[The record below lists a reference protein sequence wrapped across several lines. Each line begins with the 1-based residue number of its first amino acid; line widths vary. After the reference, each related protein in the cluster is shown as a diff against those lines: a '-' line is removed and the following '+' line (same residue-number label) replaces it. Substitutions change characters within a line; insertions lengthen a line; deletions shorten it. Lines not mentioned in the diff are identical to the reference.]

1 MLQVP
6 ISTEICQKSA
16 MLNCPNCPCSKI
28 CVFQCLAY
36 SRAGLAEP
44 GNVRRRTA
52 GKSSKPSNGS
62 RAFPLL
68 RAFPLR
74 ANFQPVPIPN
84 NPMCCSFPAASFCW
98 NSSVLHQEYKYTWI
112 FYGSPLLLW
121 VGKSEDEGEKKQML
135 MRFLAKLRP
144 LLWMHLKK
152 LKQTAGE
159 SQVFPPWSSLKKP
172 STKIFGDFLKSVGW
186 NVPVWSLTIW

>member
-1 MLQVP
+1 MSGLQHGR
-6 ISTEICQKSA
+6 IG
-16 MLNCPNCPCSKI
+16 
-28 CVFQCLAY
+28 
-36 SRAGLAEP
+36 RARKCAKTDSWQ
-44 GNVRRRTA
+44 VKQTY
-52 GKSSKPSNGS
+52 GS

-84 NPMCCSFPAASFCW
+84 NPMCCSFPAAWFCW

>member
-1 MLQVP
+1 MP
-6 ISTEICQKSA
+6 IWAESCQKPT
-16 MLNCPNCPCSKI
+16 MLKCSKFL
-28 CVFQCLAY
+28 CAKMCTFQCLSE

-44 GNVRRRTA
+44 GSVRRRTA
-52 GKSSKPSNGS
+52 GKSSKHRWKSSISASS
-62 RAFPLL
+62 RISASCKFSTRPDS
-68 RAFPLR
+68 
-74 ANFQPVPIPN
+74 QQ

-98 NSSVLHQEYKYTWI
+98 NSNVLHREYKYTWI

-159 SQVFPPWSSLKKP
+159 SQVFPPWSSLKTP
-172 STKIFGDFLKSVGW
+172 STLKI
-186 NVPVWSLTIW
+186 

>member
-1 MLQVP
+1 MLIFVLRFALFNVWQRAGRDWQSP
-6 ISTEICQKSA
+6 EMCEDGQ
-16 MLNCPNCPCSKI
+16 
-28 CVFQCLAY
+28 LA
-36 SRAGLAEP
+36 SRANLAMEVEHFRFFAHFRFVQIFNP
-44 GNVRRRTA
+44 SRFPT
-52 GKSSKPSNGS
+52 KPHV
-62 RAFPLL
+62 LL
-68 RAFPLR
+68 
-74 ANFQPVPIPN
+74 IPSGFILLEFKCVA
-84 NPMCCSFPAASFCW
+84 PRVQVA
-98 NSSVLHQEYKYTWI
+98 WI